1 MARER
6 SILERVRRMMTV
18 QRAKC
23 IKTSGEGEPDLVCCL
38 KGRTVVIETKQP
50 GKLPT
55 PLQRRKLWEWHKS
68 GAFAFWTDHVDHLY
82 GIEEVPQ

>member
-38 KGRTVVIETKQP
+38 EGRTMVIETKQP
-50 GKLPT
+50 GEVPT
-55 PLQRRKLWEWHKS
+55 PLQRQKLKEWERA
-68 GAFAFWTDHVDHLY
+68 GAIAVWTDTTDRFYTLED
-82 GIEEVPQ
+82 IPR